1 MLSFFKKPYPYTIFS
16 KKDILTY
23 FIIGCFVTF
32 FLAVFQPF
40 EISIWHPNYK
50 LLKLLGF
57 GLVSFVCPVV
67 FKLIAEILLHK
78 TKPEET
84 WTVWKETVALILLLL
99 FIALGN
105 LCYSNLIGIAHFGI
119 GELLFA
125 ASATFLLGLFPVCA
139 SVAIK
144 YNRFVMLNQKDA
156 QLMEQEV
163 MAYQKKEEQL
173 PSPEMVTE
181 PKTIQRLVLVSE
193 NEKDKIELDPEELL
207 YIESADNYST
217 VFYLEHGAIGK
228 QLIRGSLKRMES
240 QIAFPFIIRC
250 HRSFIVNL
258 KQVEHIKGNAQ
269 GYKIELKTELSGEVP
284 VSRSYSKALFERL
297 EELKRALMPF

>member
-1 MLSFFKKPYPYTIFS
+1 MLSFLKKPYPYNVFS

-40 EISIWHPNYK
+40 DISIWHPDHK
-50 LLKLLGF
+50 LLKLFGF
-57 GLVSFVCPVV
+57 GLVSFICPVV
-67 FKLIAEILLHK
+67 FKLITELLFRS

-84 WTVWKETVALILLLL
+84 WSVWKESVALILLLL

-119 GELLFA
+119 GEWLFA

-144 YNRFVMLNQKDA
+144 YNRFVILNQKDA

-163 MAYQKKEEQL
+163 IAYQKKEEEQL
-173 PSPEMVTE
+173 PSPGMAPE
-181 PKTIQRLVLVSE
+181 PKTMQELVLVSE
-193 NEKDKIELDPEELL
+193 NEKDRIELDPEELL

-217 VFYLEHGAIGK
+217 VFYLRHGTISK

-240 QIAFPFIIRC
+240 QISFPFIIRC

-258 KQVEHIKGNAQ
+258 KQVNHIRGNAQ
-269 GYKIELKTELSGEVP
+269 GYKIELKTELGGEVP

-297 EELKRALMPF
+297 EELK

>member
-1 MLSFFKKPYPYTIFS
+1 MLSFLKKPYPYNAFS

-32 FLAVFQPF
+32 FLSVFQPF

-50 LLKLLGF
+50 LLKLSGF

-67 FKLIAEILLHK
+67 FKLVAEILLHK

-84 WTVWKETVALILLLL
+84 WAVWKEIVSLVLLLL

-125 ASATFLLGLFPVCA
+125 AGSTFLLGLFPVCA

-144 YNRFVMLNQKDA
+144 YNRFLLLNQKDA

-163 MAYQKKEEQL
+163 MAYQKREELQV
-173 PSPEMVTE
+173 PSPEIHPG
-181 PKTIQRLVLVSE
+181 PKAEEWLILVSE
-193 NEKDKIELDPEELL
+193 NEKDKIELNPEELL

-217 VFYLEHGAIGK
+217 VFYLKRGTVSK

-240 QIAFPFIIRC
+240 QITFPFVIRC

-258 KQVEHIKGNAQ
+258 KQVNHIKGNAQ
-269 GYKIELKTELSGEVP
+269 GYKIELKTELSEEVP

-297 EELKRALMPF
+297 EALK